1 MLNKPRVDLLYRY
14 SCSSRYSSRLAG
26 HGVVQGHVS
35 LHGEVVHVSS
45 QLRGPLHSL
54 HNGDGPQPGEQV
66 DVIVTQST

>member
-1 MLNKPRVDLLYRY
+1 MLNKPRVDLLSRY
-14 SCSSRYSSRLAG
+14 SCSSRLAG